1 MKQGWEKRELAK
13 ACKLFTDGDWIESK
27 DQSIE
32 GIRLIQTGNIG
43 FGEYLDKKEKA
54 KFISEETFKRLKC
67 TEVLTGDILV
77 SRLPEPVGRSCI
89 VLDIKSK
96 MITAVDCTIIRT
108 KENLLPEFLR
118 YFQLSNSYLKNVES
132 RTTGTTRNR
141 ISRKNLGLIEIPTP
155 PPLEQKRIVAKL
167 DQCFKVIDQA
177 KANVE
182 CNLQNAKELFQSQ
195 LNQIFS
201 QKGDEWVEKKL
212 GDVCQVIA
220 GQSPKGKYYN
230 SDEKGLPFYQGKKEF
245 ADKYISAPK
254 TWTTMA
260 TKEAFEGD
268 ILMSVRAPVGPINF
282 STQHICIG
290 RGLAA
295 IRAGETVNKEY
306 LFYYLLKHENE
317 IVGNTGAVF
326 NSINKTQIGNI
337 VIPMV
342 SLSEQEKIV
351 KQLDDINNQT
361 QSLKSHYQQELDTL
375 DELKKSILQKAFNGE
390 LTTKEIEATL

>member
-89 VLDIKSK
+89 VPDIKSK

-108 KENLLPEFLR
+108 KENLLPELLR
-118 YFQLSNSYLKNVES
+118 YLQLSNSYLKDVES

-155 PPLEQKRIVAKL
+155 PLPEQERIVAQL
-167 DQCFKVIDQA
+167 DQCFGAIDQA

-182 CNLQNAKELFQSQ
+182 KNLQSAKELFQSQ

-201 QKGDEWVEKKL
+201 QKRGGWVKKKL
-212 GDVCQVIA
+212 GEVCEKTSNIMWQENQGVEFKYIDLTAVSRGSLQITETVTVNSTNAPSRAKKIIETNDVIFATTRPTLKRVAKITNQFDNQICSTGFVVLRSKKDVIEPEIIFYFLQTDMFMDRMESIQRGTSYPA
-220 GQSPKGKYYN
+220 ATDKDVK
-230 SDEKGLPFYQGKKEF
+230 ETILPFPVSNEEQNNTIEKLDE
-245 ADKYISAPK
+245 
-254 TWTTMA
+254 
-260 TKEAFEGD
+260 
-268 ILMSVRAPVGPINF
+268 LRA
-282 STQHICIG
+282 
-290 RGLAA
+290 
-295 IRAGETVNKEY
+295 
-306 LFYYLLKHENE
+306 
-317 IVGNTGAVF
+317 
-326 NSINKTQIGNI
+326 
-337 VIPMV
+337 
-342 SLSEQEKIV
+342 
-351 KQLDDINNQT
+351 QT
-361 QSLKSHYQQELDTL
+361 QSLESHYQQELDAL
-375 DELKKSILQKAFNGE
+375 DNQSPL
-390 LTTKEIEATL
+390 